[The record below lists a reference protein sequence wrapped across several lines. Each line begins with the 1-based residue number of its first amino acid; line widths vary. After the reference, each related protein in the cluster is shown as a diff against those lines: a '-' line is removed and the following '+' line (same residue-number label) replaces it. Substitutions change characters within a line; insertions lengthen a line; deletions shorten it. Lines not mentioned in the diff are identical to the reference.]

1 MSPEIDI
8 PYPPRTWLQTNLKPL
23 YLVAMLL
30 LIPIWLLVSW
40 YIFTNQAQQ
49 GLRQQIEND
58 LILFADSLDSEL
70 EKYRFVPKMLI
81 MDSTLANAIMNPN
94 MRQFR
99 NIYDHLQ
106 HIRTV
111 TAADEVFLLDTS
123 GTTLASTATDNQ
135 GLNYAHTPYFRAAK
149 NGTSGGFFTLGV
161 NAGIRGYYFSEPLFD
176 TNTDDVI
183 GVVVVKVNM
192 SRLERG
198 WLNRGTPMMIT
209 DEYGVVIAASVPSW
223 LFTTRSRLNQQA
235 KEAIKATSKYPTT
248 SFPALQTKLIAD
260 IEGARL
266 VSLPKSGFAEV
277 MEVNLPLP
285 QVGWQLYGHADLQQL
300 NHAIQRNTAIAVLL
314 FILTLSLAYVIIQR
328 RLQFQETLVR
338 REINQQRLQQAKDML
353 EVRVTERTKE
363 LQDSHD
369 ELKRTQTELIHAAK
383 LATLGQMATSVTHEI
398 NQPLTAIQTTA
409 ENAEQWLQR
418 DNYQR
423 VEENLGNIKKL
434 AHKMAAIT
442 SHLKTFG
449 RKTDNTTSWVKLD
462 EAINNAIELIT
473 LRCKQEQV
481 ELQVEDSGG
490 LLVKA
495 DLVRLEQVLINLLTN
510 ALDAMQEST
519 IKQLKLSC
527 VQMTKQVCVKVAD
540 SGTGID
546 TQHLE
551 QLFDP
556 FFTTKSTGAGLGL
569 GLSIS
574 YSIIDAM
581 GGSLSAHNRPQGG
594 AEFCLRLTFEE
605 PDSGA

>member
-1 MSPEIDI
+1 MNPEIDL
-8 PYPPRTWLQTNLKPL
+8 PYPPRTWLQSNLKPL

-40 YIFTNQAQQ
+40 LIFTSQAQQ
-49 GLRQQIEND
+49 GLRIQIEND
-58 LILFADSLDSEL
+58 LTLFADSLDSEL

-81 MDSTLANAIMNPN
+81 MDSTMANAITNPN

-111 TAADEVFLLDTS
+111 TTADEVFLLDTA
-123 GTTLASTATDNQ
+123 GDTLASTEVDNR
-135 GLNYAHTPYFRAAK
+135 GLNYAHTPYFKAAK
-149 NGTSGGFFTLGV
+149 TGTSGGFFTLGV

-223 LFTTRSRLNQQA
+223 LFTTRARLNDDA
-235 KEAIKATSKYPTT
+235 KAAIQATSKYPTT
-248 SFPALQTKLIAD
+248 SFPLLQTKVMAEID
-260 IEGARL
+260 GARI
-266 VSLPKSGFAEV
+266 VSLPKTGFAQV
-277 MEVNLPLP
+277 MEVNMPLP

-300 NHAIQRNTAIAVLL
+300 DFAIQRNTAISLLL
-314 FILTLSLAYVIIQR
+314 FILTLSLAYVVIQR

-338 REINQQRLQQAKDML
+338 REINQQRLEQAKDLL

-418 DNYQR
+418 ENYQR
-423 VEENLGNIKKL
+423 VEQNLSNIKKL

-449 RKTDNTTSWVKLD
+449 RKTDNTTSWVRLD
-462 EAINNAIELIT
+462 EAINNAVELVT

-481 ELQVEDSGG
+481 ELVVHGSDG

-510 ALDAMQEST
+510 ALDAMQDSPT
-519 IKQLKLSC
+519 KKLSLNC
-527 VQMTKQVCVKVAD
+527 VKMTKQICIRVTD
-540 SGTGID
+540 TGTGID
-546 TQHLE
+546 ADHLE

-574 YSIIDAM
+574 YSIIEAM
-581 GGSLSAHNRPQGG
+581 GGSLTAHNRPQGG
-594 AEFCLRLTFEE
+594 AEFCLRLTFKE
-605 PDSGA
+605 PHSGA